1 VESVG
6 LVSKDLPFCRT
17 NNAIA
22 HFRHA
27 LALDERRVK
36 FTPSF
41 YKSGKPK
48 HDHTN
53 PEGQQANPMDQGTN
67 PTILMTNPG
76 RESDHG
82 RSDKLEPETD
92 VEEVFFA
99 GAHCGTILF
108 SPLQSVRYLRM
119 LFQMSGADL

>member
-1 VESVG
+1 M
-6 LVSKDLPFCRT
+6 VSKDLPFCRT

-41 YKSGKPK
+41 YKSGKLK
-48 HDHTN
+48 QDHTD
-53 PEGQQANPMDQGTN
+53 PEGQQANPMVQETN
-67 PTILMTNPG
+67 TTIQITNSG
-76 RESDHG
+76 RDSEHG

-92 VEEVFFA
+92 VQEVFFA
-99 GAHCGTILF
+99 GAHCGTI
-108 SPLQSVRYLRM
+108 
-119 LFQMSGADL
+119 

>member
-1 VESVG
+1 M
-6 LVSKDLPFCRT
+6 VSKDLPFCRT

-27 LALDERRVK
+27 LALDEHRVK

-48 HDHTN
+48 QDHAD
-53 PEGQQANPMDQGTN
+53 PEGQQANQTDQETN
-67 PTILMTNPG
+67 TTIQMTNSG
-76 RESDHG
+76 RESEHG
-82 RSDKLEPETD
+82 RDDMLEPETD

-99 GAHCGTILF
+99 GAHCGTI
-108 SPLQSVRYLRM
+108 
-119 LFQMSGADL
+119 